1 MSTTLLDL
9 AQKLAQGGRAK
20 VAEERQRLEKL
31 QAQAQAAGGQRQS
44 EIPASGR

>member
-20 VAEERQRLEKL
+20 IAEERQRLEKL
-31 QAQAQAAGGQRQS
+31 QAQAAGGQRQN
-44 EIPASGR
+44 EIPSPGR

>member
-1 MSTTLLDL
+1 MSTTLLAL

-20 VAEERQRLEKL
+20 IAEERQRLEKL
-31 QAQAQAAGGQRQS
+31 QTQAAGGQRQS